1 MKKIGLVCNYYMLNY
16 GSLLQCYATQKI
28 MQDMGYD
35 VEAIQ
40 FENTPTKEG
49 KKQQFLRLQLKQFLN
64 PRAIMKKIER
74 IKNTSVNEYYL
85 ELRKNRKEKFN
96 QFIEENLTLSKA
108 YHNLENVQKDIY
120 NYDEIVLGSDQLLC
134 PKDILYGYHSLEFVP
149 NDIRKISYAAS
160 FGLSQLPRL
169 VKKKAA
175 RDLER
180 FDYFAAREITGAKI
194 YKSLTGKEV
203 QVVVDPTFL
212 LEKEQWQHRAGD
224 KPIVQGKYIYCY
236 FIGDNQE
243 HRNIANKLKEKKGL
257 KLVTIR
263 HIDDYIATDENFGDI
278 AINDAGPKEF
288 INLILNAEYVLT
300 DSFHATIFSI
310 MYHKKFITLNR
321 FADGSK
327 GSTNS
332 RIDSLLG
339 KLKLENRRINSIDE
353 LDEVID
359 AEIGYEGMEPILK
372 QWISDSKEYLRKS
385 LGE

>member
-28 MQDMGYD
+28 IQDMGYD

-169 VKKKAA
+169 VKKK
-175 RDLER
+175 
-180 FDYFAAREITGAKI
+180 G
-194 YKSLTGKEV
+194 G
-203 QVVVDPTFL
+203 
-212 LEKEQWQHRAGD
+212 
-224 KPIVQGKYIYCY
+224 
-236 FIGDNQE
+236 
-243 HRNIANKLKEKKGL
+243 
-257 KLVTIR
+257 
-263 HIDDYIATDENFGDI
+263 
-278 AINDAGPKEF
+278 
-288 INLILNAEYVLT
+288 
-300 DSFHATIFSI
+300 
-310 MYHKKFITLNR
+310 
-321 FADGSK
+321 
-327 GSTNS
+327 
-332 RIDSLLG
+332 
-339 KLKLENRRINSIDE
+339 
-353 LDEVID
+353 
-359 AEIGYEGMEPILK
+359 
-372 QWISDSKEYLRKS
+372 
-385 LGE
+385 